1 MRYIPKDVLR
11 GRFEDGYIDLVE
23 RDGYDHLAYFSPLN
37 ATMPQYITGGQWD
50 VTAISGF
57 DETTNLV

>member
-37 ATMPQYITGGQWD
+37 ATTPQYITSGQ
-50 VTAISGF
+50 
-57 DETTNLV
+57 